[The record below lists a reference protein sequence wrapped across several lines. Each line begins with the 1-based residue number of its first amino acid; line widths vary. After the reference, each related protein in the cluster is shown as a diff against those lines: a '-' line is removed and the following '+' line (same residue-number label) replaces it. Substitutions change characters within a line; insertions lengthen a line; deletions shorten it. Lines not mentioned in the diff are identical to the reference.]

1 MFCYTDMLF
10 FRRRSARRQVDTP
23 GGRGRQGEISVQIPP
38 LTAGYL
44 GVLALLYAVLSIRVV
59 LLRGRYRV
67 SLGDGG
73 SAELT
78 SAIRAHAHFAEYVP
92 IITLMIALLEMSGS
106 TGLRLHL
113 MLGALLLA
121 RVLHPFGMSAAP
133 RTLRFRLFRTGG
145 VSLTFLVLVSA
156 AVALLLRFVGRS

>member
-1 MFCYTDMLF
+1 M
-10 FRRRSARRQVDTP
+10 
-23 GGRGRQGEISVQIPP
+23 QIPT

-44 GVLALLYAVLSIRVV
+44 GILALLYAALSIRVV
-59 LLRGRYRV
+59 LLRGRYQV

-73 SAELT
+73 RTELT

-92 IITLMIALLEMSGS
+92 IIVLMIVLLEMSGS
-106 TGLRLHL
+106 TAVRLHL

-121 RVLHPFGMSAAP
+121 RILHPFGMSAAP
-133 RTLRFRLFRTGG
+133 RTWRFRLFRTGG

-156 AVALLLRFVGRS
+156 AVALVFRFVVRA

>member
-1 MFCYTDMLF
+1 
-10 FRRRSARRQVDTP
+10 
-23 GGRGRQGEISVQIPP
+23 VQIPS

-44 GVLALLYAVLSIRVV
+44 AILALFYAALSLRVV
-59 LLRGRYRV
+59 LLRGRHQV

-73 SAELT
+73 NAELT

-106 TGLRLHL
+106 TALRLHL

-121 RVLHPFGMSAAP
+121 RILHPFGMSAAP
-133 RTLRFRLFRTGG
+133 RTLRFRVFRTGG
-145 VSLTFLVLVSA
+145 VGLTFLVLISA
-156 AVALLLRFVGRS
+156 AVALLLRFVVRG